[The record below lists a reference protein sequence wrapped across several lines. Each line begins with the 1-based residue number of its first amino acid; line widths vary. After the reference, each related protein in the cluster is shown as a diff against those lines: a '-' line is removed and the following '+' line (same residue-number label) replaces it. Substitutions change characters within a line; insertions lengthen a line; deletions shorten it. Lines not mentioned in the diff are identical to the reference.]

1 MHIQDFMIFGLF
13 LLGAIYTIATTPRLK
28 EAVIFLLVI
37 TLIAYVINQWVGTI
51 VGLIVIVI
59 IAKWVIQ
66 NW

>member
-1 MHIQDFMIFGLF
+1 MEILAIIFGLF
-13 LLGAIYTIATTPRLK
+13 LLGAIYTIATTPGLK
-28 EAVIFLLVI
+28 EVVVFLLII

-51 VGLIVIVI
+51 VGLIVIAI